1 MATVSDDSKLEF
13 QISADHKKL
22 IEDAAQLSGQSVTSF
37 AVSTL
42 VEVARE
48 LLSGHQ
54 IIHLSGRDSDLFL
67 KLLDE
72 APEPNERLRRAAAHY
87 KENVNE

>member
-42 VEVARE
+42 VEVVA
-48 LLSGHQ
+48 
-54 IIHLSGRDSDLFL
+54 
-67 KLLDE
+67 
-72 APEPNERLRRAAAHY
+72 NC
-87 KENVNE
+87 